1 MDLCEYQKRARSTA
15 IYLRVEGSRM
25 LYPALGIIG
34 ECGEV
39 AEKVKKLIRD
49 SGGKMEPKRSEA
61 IKKEL
66 GDCCWYLANICC
78 DTGHDLMMT
87 YEMVG
92 SSTVHSLREL
102 TLPRLVIRMNR
113 YANLT
118 AGHLEEWYCAYDA
131 ELRYREKYTG
141 IPLYISEMIACVEE
155 IAQRC
160 GSTLEDVFTANIEK
174 LSGRK
179 ERGTLHGDGDNR

>member
-15 IYLRVEGSRM
+15 IYLRAEGSRM

-39 AEKVKKLIRD
+39 AEKVKKLVRGDD
-49 SGGKMEPKRSEA
+49 SKMEPKRSEA

-78 DTGHDLMMT
+78 DTGHDLIMAYKMIGASIT
-87 YEMVG
+87 H
-92 SSTVHSLREL
+92 TLREL
-102 TLPRLVIRMNR
+102 TLPQLVIRMNR
-113 YANLT
+113 YANMI
-118 AGHLEEWYCAYDA
+118 AGSLEEWYYVYDC
-131 ELRYREKYTG
+131 ELRYRDRYTE
-141 IPLYISEMIACVEE
+141 IPRCISEILACVKE
-155 IAQRC
+155 IANRC
-160 GSTLEDVFTANIEK
+160 DSTLEDVFVANIEK

-179 ERGTLHGDGDNR
+179 DRGTLQGDGDNR